1 MGAGQMKALSGF
13 SLGVFAA
20 QRGKKADCKPD
31 DDYSKSAVGDTLQV
45 RNGSF
50 ACIPISSTKPNRE
63 PLSFQACFL
72 EYLKDKQCDNVFLEV
87 GHSAS
92 TE

>member
-45 RNGSF
+45 
-50 ACIPISSTKPNRE
+50 
-63 PLSFQACFL
+63 
-72 EYLKDKQCDNVFLEV
+72 
-87 GHSAS
+87 
-92 TE
+92 